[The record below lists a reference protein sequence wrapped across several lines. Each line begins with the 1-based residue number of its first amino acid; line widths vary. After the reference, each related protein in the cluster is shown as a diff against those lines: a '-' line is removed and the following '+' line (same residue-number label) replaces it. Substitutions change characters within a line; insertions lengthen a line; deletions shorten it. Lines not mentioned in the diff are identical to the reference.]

1 MRRGK
6 KLEGRSGME
15 SEWLGAGVLVW
26 RLELMGGGHGREEK
40 KFERERERERE
51 RGSLIGGP
59 SKFMAVTRERVA
71 ADEGEGGCDG
81 GGGWGSGCRG
91 LVFVVV
97 MEVCWGR
104 DRLDRENAE
113 RERERERGIFIFIFF
128 VPRRQLIER
137 SDRNLNGG
145 ITL

>member
-15 SEWLGAGVLVW
+15 SEWLGAGVLGWSLWVVV
-26 RLELMGGGHGREEK
+26 MDGRRRNS
-40 KFERERERERE
+40 RERERERE